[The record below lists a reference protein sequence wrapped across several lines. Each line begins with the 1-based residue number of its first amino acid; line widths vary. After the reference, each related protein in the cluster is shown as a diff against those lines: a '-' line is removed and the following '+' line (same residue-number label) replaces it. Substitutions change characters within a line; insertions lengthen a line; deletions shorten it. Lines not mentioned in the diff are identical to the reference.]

1 MPYFNNFERV
11 LYKFGDEAQNSLI
24 QNMSIYTDVID
35 QIRDDVSFYTKE
47 RIHEKERPDH
57 ISKRLYGSPN
67 FYWTFYLM
75 NDGLRSKGWPIDR
88 DALLDKMKREYPFH
102 VITVRQDITNTFLI
116 SQLVIGNSSGAQ
128 GIVRHRNLDTGQI
141 IVELQNNVEFLP
153 NEVARTTI
161 ASVTTTA
168 QLYGAAPE
176 YLAARYYVDGKG
188 ERTDFDPLIGPGALL
203 TEKTLLDDV
212 TEQNE
217 ELRNIRAIKREYLL
231 QLQTSFTK
239 AVSNV

>member
-1 MPYFNNFERV
+1 
-11 LYKFGDEAQNSLI
+11 
-24 QNMSIYTDVID
+24 
-35 QIRDDVSFYTKE
+35 
-47 RIHEKERPDH
+47 
-57 ISKRLYGSPN
+57 
-67 FYWTFYLM
+67 M

-88 DALLDKMKREYPFH
+88 DTLLDKMKREYPFH

-153 NEVARTTI
+153 NEIARTTI